1 MSKIEWQ
8 GWQDNYDGRGKEHW
22 GSRSILDQ
30 LACLRIVD
38 FSLKGG
44 KVRIEEQ
51 CDYHFKVEVS
61 ADTIRGLAQEL
72 IELADK
78 ADGVKDE

>member
-8 GWQDNYDGRGKEHW
+8 DKHDGRGQEHW
-22 GSRSILDQ
+22 DSRSILDQ

-38 FSLKGG
+38 FRLKGS

-61 ADTIRGLAQEL
+61 ADTIRALAQEL
-72 IELADK
+72 IELADE